1 MSHLTL
7 ISCRVP
13 WGPKW
18 EWVAERGPRSW
29 YNQTWLPVGWKLVKL
44 QKVPGRFASLLLLLQ
59 WWKLLGLSVQAVHC
73 YWVVW
78 LLCCVTFTG
87 SLCFSSLFLWFLVCL
102 GFAGLDAVITK
113 WDLPALEDW
122 GSWLITWLVLPF
134 QGRITLSS
142 WGYPSW
148 LWEVWKRGWCSWN
161 EAVFSFC
168 VVFLRFLFYYVGEV
182 FVDLHMKMVRGM
194 FWSLGFLA
202 ILV

>member
-87 SLCFSSLFLWFLVCL
+87 SLCFSSLFLWFLVYL

-142 WGYPSW
+142 WGYPTW
-148 LWEVWKRGWCSWN
+148 LWAVWKMGWCS
-161 EAVFSFC
+161 
-168 VVFLRFLFYYVGEV
+168 
-182 FVDLHMKMVRGM
+182 
-194 FWSLGFLA
+194 
-202 ILV
+202 